1 MLKSYEAI
9 YDHGKI
15 QWLSGPPP
23 NQRFK
28 IVVVVE
34 QPESAVVEP
43 APRKRRVPP
52 PELKGSVQWLGDPF
66 EPAISEEE
74 WEASEDNTMRADVRR
89 SIQPT
94 RIEDGYGM
102 LVCQQP
108 GERRLSD
115 FDVAQAMREADSR

>member
-15 QWLSGPPP
+15 QWLSGSPP
-23 NQRFK
+23 NTRLK

-34 QPESAVVEP
+34 QPDSLTAEP

-52 PELKGSVQWLGDPF
+52 PELKGSVHWLGDPL

-74 WEASEDNTMRADVRR
+74 WEASF
-89 SIQPT
+89 
-94 RIEDGYGM
+94 
-102 LVCQQP
+102 
-108 GERRLSD
+108 ERTARQFEGD
-115 FDVAQAMREADSR
+115 PEAFK